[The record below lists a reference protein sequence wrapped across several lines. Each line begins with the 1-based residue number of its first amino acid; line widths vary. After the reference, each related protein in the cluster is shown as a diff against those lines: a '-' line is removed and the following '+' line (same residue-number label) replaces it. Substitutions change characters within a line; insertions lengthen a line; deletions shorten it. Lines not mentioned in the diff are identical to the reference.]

1 MGTST
6 VSQLNDND
14 KGILPRAIEDL
25 FSRLQEE
32 KVKNGNY
39 SYQVG
44 VSFLELYNE
53 DLVDLLCPKENKS
66 QMIIREN
73 FGRIVW
79 IGITEIPVQSPEEV
93 YRYNSIFYRS

>member
-6 VSQLNDND
+6 ISQLDERD

-25 FSRLQEE
+25 FLRLEQQKETCPD
-32 KVKNGNY
+32 Y
-39 SYQVG
+39 SFSVS

-53 DLVDLLCPKENKS
+53 ELVDLLCPKENKA
-66 QMIIREN
+66 QMSIREN

-79 IGITEIPVQSPEEV
+79 MGITEVAVVSPQDV
-93 YRYNSIFYRS
+93 YKYK

>member
-6 VSQLNDND
+6 VSQVNERE

-25 FSRLQEE
+25 FLRLQHE
-32 KVKNGNY
+32 KDKNGDY
-39 SYQVG
+39 TYQVA

-66 QMIIREN
+66 QMSIREN

-79 IGITEIPVQSPEEV
+79 IGITELPVESPEQV
-93 YRYNSIFYRS
+93 YRYFYIFK